1 MSEHLSNALLSA
13 LVDGELAG
21 DELTPVEAHL
31 AECPDCT
38 RRALSESLLKRAA
51 VRAGQRYELPEGLR
65 ERVRE
70 SLESHPSGAWV
81 GHPASAAGTR
91 EDKYR
96 GPSPA
101 SRRQDDGIGDRS
113 RWAWLAV
120 AAAVLVCVSAFVARD
135 ASLRGAQQS
144 ALVNEAVDEHIAAMA
159 AGGPEVVSS
168 DRHTVKPWFQGKLPF
183 SFNLPQE
190 LPTDVTLDGANLVQV
205 EGRPAAQLLF
215 SIGKHRASV
224 FVRQIRG
231 GTKQNRPVFPHDR
244 SVRIPS
250 LEVERDGFRIEGFET
265 AELNVVV
272 VSDADPAR
280 LAGLFYAMAAAQQ

>member
-168 DRHTVKPWFQGKLPF
+168 DRHTVKPWFQGRVPFTFDLPELQGSAF
-183 SFNLPQE
+183 RLVGGRVAYVQTEPAAHLIFGYQRHFISVFIFRDTQQPALAAMSGAEHAASFNLRTWTQRGLRYVVIGDASGSTIEQLSGLLQHPQ
-190 LPTDVTLDGANLVQV
+190 
-205 EGRPAAQLLF
+205 
-215 SIGKHRASV
+215 
-224 FVRQIRG
+224 
-231 GTKQNRPVFPHDR
+231 
-244 SVRIPS
+244 
-250 LEVERDGFRIEGFET
+250 
-265 AELNVVV
+265 
-272 VSDADPAR
+272 
-280 LAGLFYAMAAAQQ
+280 